1 MLEIYFDNGATTRT
15 NKQVADLMYDV
26 MTSSYG
32 NPSSLHSK
40 GLEAE
45 HIVKDARKII
55 ADKINANPNDILFT
69 ASGSESNNLAI
80 IGAADLFRFKGEII
94 TSKIEH
100 KCVLECMK
108 RLEDIGFKVHYLDV
122 DENGIVDINQLKN
135 IINPQTQLVSIMHVN
150 NECGSIQPI
159 REIYNIIKDKNPN
172 ILFHT
177 DNVQG
182 FCKIDLSCEY
192 CDMMSV
198 SAHKIH
204 GPKGIGA
211 LYVKKG
217 IRLSPVIYGG
227 GQEKGLRGGTEN
239 VPAIAGFGKAVEVFE
254 KNDNTLLEIK
264 KYIINRITN
273 EIPGIY
279 VNGDIDCSSPYIL
292 NIAMIGLRS
301 EIILHSLEQR
311 GIYVS
316 SGSACSS
323 NKPSP
328 SHVLTAMR
336 YKPERVDSSIRI
348 SFSVENTM
356 EEADAFC
363 NALADI
369 ALINKKVRRI

>member
-1 MLEIYFDNGATTRT
+1 MVDIYFDNGATT
-15 NKQVADLMYDV
+15 KVGKDVADTMYDV
-26 MTSSYG
+26 MLSSYG

-45 HIVKDARKII
+45 HIVKKARNII
-55 ADKINANPNDILFT
+55 ADKIKCNSDEIIFT

-80 IGAADLFRFKGEII
+80 LGAADLLRFKGEII

-108 RLEDIGFKVHYLDV
+108 RLEELGFKVHYIDV
-122 DENGIVDINQLKN
+122 DENGIVDLSQLESLVSDK
-135 IINPQTQLVSIMHVN
+135 TQLVSIMHVN

-159 REIYNIIKDKNPN
+159 KDIYRIVKNKN
-172 ILFHT
+172 SSALVHT
-177 DNVQG
+177 DNIQG
-182 FCKIDLSCEY
+182 FCKIDITSEY

-254 KNDNTLLEIK
+254 QNELIVNVK
-264 KYIINRITN
+264 KHIIDRITN
-273 EIPGIY
+273 EIQKIY
-279 VNGDIDCSSPYIL
+279 VNGDIDKTSPYIL

-301 EIILHSLEQR
+301 EIILHSLEQK

-328 SHVLTAMR
+328 SHVLMAMG

-348 SFSVENTM
+348 SFNGENSI
-356 EEADAFC
+356 EDADVFC
-363 NALADI
+363 DTLADI
-369 ALINKKVRRI
+369 ARINKKIRRL

>member
-1 MLEIYFDNGATTRT
+1 MSEIYFDNGATTRT

-80 IGAADLFRFKGEII
+80 LGAADLFRFKGEII

-122 DENGIVDINQLKN
+122 DENGIVDINQLNN

>member
-1 MLEIYFDNGATTRT
+1 MVDIYFDNGATT
-15 NKQVADLMYDV
+15 KVGKDVADTMYDV
-26 MTSSYG
+26 MLSSYG

-45 HIVKDARKII
+45 HIVKKARNII
-55 ADKINANPNDILFT
+55 ADKIKCNSDEIIFT

-80 IGAADLFRFKGEII
+80 LGAADLLRFKGEII

-108 RLEDIGFKVHYLDV
+108 RLEELGFKVHYIDV
-122 DENGIVDINQLKN
+122 DENGIIDLSQLESLVSDK
-135 IINPQTQLVSIMHVN
+135 TQLVSIMHVN

-159 REIYNIIKDKNPN
+159 KDIYRIVKNKN
-172 ILFHT
+172 SSALVHT
-177 DNVQG
+177 DNIQG
-182 FCKIDLSCEY
+182 FCKIDITSEY

-254 KNDNTLLEIK
+254 QNELIVNVK
-264 KYIINRITN
+264 KHIIDRITN
-273 EIPGIY
+273 EIQKIY
-279 VNGDIDCSSPYIL
+279 VNGDIDKTSPYIL

-301 EIILHSLEQR
+301 EIILHSLEQK

-328 SHVLTAMR
+328 SHVLMAMG

-348 SFSVENTM
+348 SFNGENSI
-356 EEADAFC
+356 EDADVFC
-363 NALADI
+363 DTLADI
-369 ALINKKVRRI
+369 ARINKKIRRL

>member
-1 MLEIYFDNGATTRT
+1 MSEIYFDNGATTRT

-55 ADKINANPNDILFT
+55 ADKINTNPNDILFT

-80 IGAADLFRFKGEII
+80 LGAADLFRFKGEII

-122 DENGIVDINQLKN
+122 DENGIVDINQLNN

-239 VPAIAGFGKAVEVFE
+239 VPGIAGFGKAVEVFE

-328 SHVLTAMR
+328 SHVLTAMG

>member
-1 MLEIYFDNGATTRT
+1 MSEIYFDNGATTRT

-55 ADKINANPNDILFT
+55 ADKINANSNDIIFT

-80 IGAADLFRFKGEII
+80 LGAADLFRFKGEII

-311 GIYVS
+311 RIYVS